1 MKKIIYVLLS
11 LIGAI
16 LPCYYMV
23 PFVKEHSFDYQ
34 LFIDLMFL
42 NDVSRFF
49 SVNVL
54 FAMGIL
60 IVFIILEYIKHQVKF
75 SWMAVLGTCL
85 FGVSFGLPFFLF
97 LKEMSCQKR
106 SRGLLTYQANY
117 NRL

>member
-16 LPCYYMV
+16 LPSYYMV
-23 PFVKEHSFDYQ
+23 PFIKEHSFDYQ
-34 LFIDLMFL
+34 LFIDQMFI
-42 NDVSRFF
+42 NNVSSFL

-54 FAMGIL
+54 VVTGVL

-75 SWMAVLGTCL
+75 SWIAILGTCL

-97 LKEMSCQKR
+97 LKEMSYKKKG
-106 SRGLLTYQANY
+106 RGLLTYQSNY

>member
-23 PFVKEHSFDYQ
+23 PFLKEHNFDYQ
-34 LFIDLMFL
+34 LFIDQMFL
-42 NDVSRFF
+42 NHVSTFF

-54 FAMGIL
+54 VAMGVL
-60 IVFIILEYIKHQVKF
+60 IIFIILEYTKHQVRF
-75 SWMAVLGTCL
+75 SWIAVLGTCL
-85 FGVSFGLPFFLF
+85 FGISFGLPFFLF
-97 LKEMSCQKR
+97 LKEISYKKKT
-106 SRGLLTYQANY
+106 RGLLTYQSNY

>member
-23 PFVKEHSFDYQ
+23 PFIKEHSFDYQ
-34 LFIDLMFL
+34 LFIDQMFI
-42 NDVSRFF
+42 NQVSSFL
-49 SVNVL
+49 SVNLLV
-54 FAMGIL
+54 ATGVL
-60 IVFIILEYIKHQVKF
+60 IVFVILEYIKYQVKF
-75 SWMAVLGTCL
+75 SWIAILGTCL

-97 LKEMSCQKR
+97 LKEVSYKKK
-106 SRGLLTYQANY
+106 SRGLLTYQSNY